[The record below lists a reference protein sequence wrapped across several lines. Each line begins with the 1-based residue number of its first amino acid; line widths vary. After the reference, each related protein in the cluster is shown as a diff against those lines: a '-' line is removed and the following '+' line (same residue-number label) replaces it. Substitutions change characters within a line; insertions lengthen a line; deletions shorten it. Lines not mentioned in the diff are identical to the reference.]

1 MTDMTPNIP
10 EVVEELRALLERYEQ
25 ALIDKDVDVL
35 DNTFWNSPLTTRLAM
50 HEHGYGFD
58 QIHAHRV
65 ARPPGPG
72 IKEERLRLDILTLG
86 RDFGHVSLEFK
97 VRGKDQVGRQTQTW
111 ARLPDVGWKVVFA
124 HVSTVENEALW

>member
-10 EVVEELRALLERYEQ
+10 EIVEELRERFERYEQ
-25 ALIDKDVDVL
+25 ALIDKNVDVL
-35 DNTFWNSPLTTRLAM
+35 DSTFWESPLATRLAM

-58 QIHAHRV
+58 EIHAHRV

-72 IKEERLRLDILTLG
+72 IKEERVRLDILSLG

-97 VRGKDQVGRQTQTW
+97 VRGQNLIGRQTQTW

-124 HVSTVENEALW
+124 HVSTRETDALW